1 MGTRHLIQVNY
12 KGQTRIAQYGQWDGY
27 PSGQGKTVLNFLK
40 TRNLEEFKKK
50 LENVFWVT
58 PKEVDDSWIN
68 SGASK
73 KDLSI
78 GFGMDV
84 CNNHTRLYPE
94 LSRDTGAKILDIVLD
109 SDKTGLKNSEDFKED
124 TLFCEWY
131 YLIDLDKNTLE
142 VGNGASKTYQLDNLP
157 EYEQFLKDLGEKE

>member
-40 TRNLEEFKKK
+40 TRNLEVFKKK
-50 LENVFWVT
+50 LENVFWMT
-58 PKEVDDSWIN
+58 QEEVDKTYSNLNIEADGGGLI
-68 SGASK
+68 
-73 KDLSI
+73 LSSDADRH
-78 GFGMDV
+78 GK
-84 CNNHTRLYPE
+84 LYPE
-94 LSRDTGAKILDIVLD
+94 LCRDTGANILDLVLD
-109 SDKTGLKNSEDFKED
+109 NDKTGLVNSEDFKED

-157 EYEQFLKDLGEKE
+157 EYEQFLKDLEEKE